1 MDMAKKLD
9 ELLNRLKNM
18 TEAEKKEL
26 EDSYIQY
33 REEEARGLY
42 DIPFDLDIPDRLKH

>member
-9 ELLNRLKNM
+9 ELLNRLENM
-18 TEAEKKEL
+18 TEEEHKEL
-26 EDSYIQY
+26 DAAYIQY